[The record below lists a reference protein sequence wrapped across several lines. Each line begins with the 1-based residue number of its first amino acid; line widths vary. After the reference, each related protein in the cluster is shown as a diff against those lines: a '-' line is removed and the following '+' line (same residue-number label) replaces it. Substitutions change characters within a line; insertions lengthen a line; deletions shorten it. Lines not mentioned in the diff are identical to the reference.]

1 MTFDEYCAIDA
12 LNWSKFKRI
21 DESPLSFRWHADNS
35 TESTT
40 GQLMGRELHAL
51 VLTPDD
57 TEAVVIWNG
66 DRRAGKDWEE
76 FKAHHKGRHIL
87 KTAEYDLV
95 RRKADAVLAHPVVRD
110 LLAFGNPEV
119 TRTWER
125 DGVLCKG
132 RLDLSSP
139 GVIVD
144 LKGAGP
150 LSTLERVAIGQ
161 KWHRQL
167 EWYRYSDPDA
177 ECYVIAV
184 EDKSPHDVGVWRLS
198 PLLLD
203 AARRANDL
211 ALEVYRRCVESGT
224 WPGRMPDVAE
234 MACPAWLLDD
244 DANIDIPEEGLEL
257 SDD

>member
-1 MTFDEYCAIDA
+1 MTFEQYCAIDS
-12 LNWSKFKRI
+12 LNWTKFKRL

-57 TEAVVIWNG
+57 TEAVVIWDKG
-66 DRRAGKDWEE
+66 DRRGNEWKE
-76 FKAHHKGRHIL
+76 FAAQNKGRHIL
-87 KTAEYDLV
+87 KTVEYDLV
-95 RRKADAVLAHPVVRD
+95 RRKADAVLAHPQVRD
-110 LLAFGNPEV
+110 LLAFGDPEV
-119 TRTWER
+119 TRMWER
-125 DGVLCKG
+125 DGVRCKG

-150 LSTLERVAIGQ
+150 LSTLERVAVSQ

-167 EWYRYSDPDA
+167 EWYRFSDPDA
-177 ECYVIAV
+177 ECYIIAV
-184 EDKSPHDVGVWRLS
+184 EDKAPHDVGVWRLS

-203 AARRANDL
+203 AARRANEERL
-211 ALEVYRRCVESGT
+211 GLYRRCVESGV
-224 WPGRMPDVAE
+224 WPGRMPEVVE
-234 MACPAWLLDD
+234 MGCPAWLLDD
-244 DANIDIPEEGLEL
+244 DANIEIPEEGLEL

>member
-1 MTFDEYCAIDA
+1 MTFDEYRAIQA
-12 LNWSKFKRI
+12 LNWSTFKRI
-21 DESPLSFRWHADNS
+21 DESPLSYRFHADNP

-40 GQLMGRELHAL
+40 GQVMGRVLHSL
-51 VLTPDD
+51 VLTPNDD
-57 TEAVVIWNG
+57 EPAVWDG
-66 DRRAGKDWEE
+66 DRRGNAWKEFEAHNAGKPILRRVE
-76 FKAHHKGRHIL
+76 FDA
-87 KTAEYDLV
+87 V
-95 RRKADAVLAHPVVRD
+95 RRKADAVLAHPQVRE
-110 LLAFGNPEV
+110 LLSVGVPEV

-125 DGVLCKG
+125 DGVRCKG
-132 RLDLSSP
+132 RLDWSAP

-150 LSTLERVAIGQ
+150 LSTLERVAVAN

-184 EDKSPHDVGVWRLS
+184 EDKAPHDVGVWRLS

-211 ALEVYRRCVESGT
+211 ALEVYRRCVESGV
-224 WPGRMPDVAE
+224 WPGRMPEVVE
-234 MACPAWLLDD
+234 MACPAWLLAGEDVNVDD
-244 DANIDIPEEGLEL
+244 LEV
-257 SDD
+257 DDV